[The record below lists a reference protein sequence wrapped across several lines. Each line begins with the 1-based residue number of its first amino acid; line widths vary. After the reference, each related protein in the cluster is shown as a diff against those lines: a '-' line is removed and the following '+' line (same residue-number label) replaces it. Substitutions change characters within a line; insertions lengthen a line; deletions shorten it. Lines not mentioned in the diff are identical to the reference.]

1 VPGGVIQTAGSW
13 FDRGSTRDSAV
24 SADRISGTSARMAGY
39 EASPSPHGPVG
50 DILPGLSS
58 IGPPEVMEKLARL
71 HAELTGDRTLLA
83 ILVAAE
89 EIATRW
95 RQEQDHLEEHW
106 LAYEK
111 ALAAESE
118 ARRTL
123 DVVLRTLARLA
134 ESSHA
139 AGSVGDCTDAGR
151 PEDTGVDRTGA
162 DGPVRRDSEADACP
176 PVMASSAELAV
187 CLLGRFRL
195 FRRGQLVEG
204 WHGSKTP
211 RVVRYLFAQRGRPV
225 PRDMLM
231 DLCWPDADPETA
243 RRNLHQ
249 AIYVVRKALRAAYD
263 PSQLILFAD
272 EAYAVNTSAGVWC
285 DADEFE
291 ACARAGR
298 RAERELREE
307 DAIAAYESAERTYAG
322 DFLEDSPYEDWTM
335 AERDRLRQVY
345 LDVTNRL
352 ADLKLAKGD
361 VEAALDLSQRAL
373 QRDSCDEA
381 AHRCALRCHGAAG
394 NRNQVIR
401 QYGACVDAL
410 DRAYGLGP
418 TREPTELYAE
428 LLGS

>member
-1 VPGGVIQTAGSW
+1 MT
-13 FDRGSTRDSAV
+13 
-24 SADRISGTSARMAGY
+24 GTCARTAGY
-39 EASPSPHGPVG
+39 EASSDLDGSVG

-71 HAELTGDRTLLA
+71 HAAVTGDRTLHA

-89 EIATRW
+89 EVATRW
-95 RQEQDHLEEHW
+95 RQEQDHLDEHW

-111 ALAAESE
+111 ALATESE
-118 ARRTL
+118 VRRTL

-134 ESSHA
+134 ESSLS
-139 AGSVGDCTDAGR
+139 AGSPGDRTDAGR
-151 PEDTGVDRTGA
+151 PEVTSVDRTSA
-162 DGPVRRDSEADACP
+162 DGPIRGDSEDDACP
-176 PVMASSAELAV
+176 PVMASSVELAV

-225 PRDMLM
+225 PRDVLI
-231 DLCWPDADPETA
+231 DLFWPDVDPETA

-249 AIYVVRKALRAAYD
+249 AIYIIRKALRASSD

-272 EAYAVNTSAGVWC
+272 EAYAVNTSTGMWC
-285 DADEFE
+285 DVEEFE

-307 DAIAAYESAERTYAG
+307 GAIAAYESAQRNYGGEY
-322 DFLEDSPYEDWTM
+322 LEDSPYEDWTM

-361 VEAALDLSQRAL
+361 VEAALDLSRRAL
-373 QRDSCDEA
+373 LRDSCDEA
-381 AHRCALRCHGAAG
+381 AHRRALRCHGATG
-394 NRNQVIR
+394 NRNLVIR
-401 QYGACVDAL
+401 QYEACVNAL

-418 TREPTELYAE
+418 TRETTELYAE

>member
-1 VPGGVIQTAGSW
+1 MGPAG
-13 FDRGSTRDSAV
+13 RA
-24 SADRISGTSARMAGY
+24 AGC
-39 EASPSPHGPVG
+39 EAAPNSHGHVE

-71 HAELTGDRTLLA
+71 HAEVTGDRTLLA

-95 RQEQDHLEEHW
+95 RQEHDHLDQHW

-123 DVVLRTLARLA
+123 DMVLRTLARLA
-134 ESSHA
+134 ESSLA
-139 AGSVGDCTDAGR
+139 AGRAGNRADADR
-151 PEDTGVDRTGA
+151 PEATRVDATGA
-162 DGPVRRDSEADACP
+162 DEPTRGDSEADACP
-176 PVMASSAELAV
+176 PIMAGSAELAV

-195 FRRGQLVEG
+195 FRRGQLLEG

-225 PRDMLM
+225 PRDVLI
-231 DLCWPDADPETA
+231 DLFWPDVDPETA

-249 AIYVVRKALRAAYD
+249 AIYVVRKALRAACD
-263 PSQLILFAD
+263 PNQLILFAD
-272 EAYAVNTSAGVWC
+272 EAYAVNTSAGMWC

-307 DAIAAYESAERTYAG
+307 HAIAAYESAERSYG
-322 DFLEDSPYEDWTM
+322 GEFLEDSPYEDWTI
-335 AERDRLRQVY
+335 AERDRLRLVY
-345 LDVTNRL
+345 LDVANRL
-352 ADLKLAKGD
+352 AELKLAKGD
-361 VEAALDLSQRAL
+361 VEAALDLSRRAL
-373 QRDSCDEA
+373 LRDSSDEA

-394 NRNQVIR
+394 NRSLVIR
-401 QYGACVDAL
+401 QYEACVNAL

-418 TREPTELYAE
+418 TRETTELYAA

>member
-1 VPGGVIQTAGSW
+1 
-13 FDRGSTRDSAV
+13 
-24 SADRISGTSARMAGY
+24 
-39 EASPSPHGPVG
+39 
-50 DILPGLSS
+50 
-58 IGPPEVMEKLARL
+58 MEKLARL
-71 HAELTGDRTLLA
+71 HAEVTGDRTLLA

-95 RQEQDHLEEHW
+95 RQEHDHLDQHW

-123 DVVLRTLARLA
+123 DMVLRTLARLA
-134 ESSHA
+134 ESSLA
-139 AGSVGDCTDAGR
+139 AGRAGNRADADR
-151 PEDTGVDRTGA
+151 PEVTRVDETGA
-162 DGPVRRDSEADACP
+162 HEPTRGDSEAEACP
-176 PVMASSAELAV
+176 PIMAGSAELAV

-195 FRRGQLVEG
+195 FRRGQLLEG

-225 PRDMLM
+225 PRDVLI
-231 DLCWPDADPETA
+231 DLFWPDVDPETA

-249 AIYVVRKALRAAYD
+249 AIYVVRKALRAACD
-263 PSQLILFAD
+263 PNQLILFAD
-272 EAYAVNTSAGVWC
+272 EAYAVNTSAGMWC

-307 DAIAAYESAERTYAG
+307 HAIAAYESAERSYG
-322 DFLEDSPYEDWTM
+322 GEFLEDSPYEDWTI
-335 AERDRLRQVY
+335 AERDRLRLVY
-345 LDVTNRL
+345 LDVANRL
-352 ADLKLAKGD
+352 AELKLAKGD
-361 VEAALDLSQRAL
+361 VEAALDLSRRAL
-373 QRDSCDEA
+373 LRDSSDEA

-394 NRNQVIR
+394 NRSLVIR
-401 QYGACVDAL
+401 QYEACVNAL

-418 TREPTELYAE
+418 TRETTELYAA